1 MKLNTKRQA
10 LSWDQEYKP
19 RLDQVFSELTDGR
32 GGDGS
37 LSNTEQFMICLSVG
51 WAARV
56 KRPVPPRKTDSVRL
70 SYIDDQIPLFRSIAI
85 ADTGSANVLLE
96 DDQVLD
102 IIESYAAAGLEI
114 LVHQFDKDPVNFRN
128 WFLGDFY
135 KSITSS
141 PYVGSPD
148 SISQE

>member
-1 MKLNTKRQA
+1 
-10 LSWDQEYKP
+10 
-19 RLDQVFSELTDGR
+19 
-32 GGDGS
+32 
-37 LSNTEQFMICLSVG
+37 MICLSVG